1 MLILLIFLFYESYI
15 LFNLNQKDNK
25 FIMIKDKNDNNLV
38 IEKDKE
44 KRINDYMEILYGE
57 EELIENLI

>member
-1 MLILLIFLFYESYI
+1 
-15 LFNLNQKDNK
+15 
-25 FIMIKDKNDNNLV
+25 MIKDKNDNNLV

-44 KRINDYMEILYGE
+44 KRINEYMEILYGE